1 MDGSLLRN
9 GQFCSFCAK
18 WNSMRGMA
26 GMLLFDGPMKQF
38 VIKNRSN
45 KMIFFFNSRDYHYL
59 CHEING

>member
-1 MDGSLLRN
+1 MGLYC
-9 GQFCSFCAK
+9 GMASFVLFVQK
-18 WNSMRGMA
+18 RNSMSGMA

>member
-1 MDGSLLRN
+1 MGN
-9 GQFCSFCAK
+9 GQFCSFYAK
-18 WNSMRGMA
+18 RNSMNGMA
-26 GMLLFDGPMKQF
+26 GMLLFDGLMKQF